1 MMRFILPLVL
11 FLGLSWFLFQGL
23 GRDTREVP
31 SPLVGKA
38 APAFVLPTLHD
49 EAKKFSPADMQ
60 GKVWLLNVWAS
71 WCGACKDEHPILMEL
86 SKQNLLPIVGLD
98 YKDKRADGEATL
110 AKAGDPYTL
119 TIADADGKV
128 GFDYGVYGVP
138 ETYVID
144 KHGVIA
150 YKLIGAVNSQNLS
163 EKILPLVAQ
172 LQAQP

>member
-1 MMRFILPLVL
+1 MMRFTIPLVI
-11 FLGLSWFLFQGL
+11 FLALAAFLYKGL

-31 SPLVGKA
+31 SPLVGKI

-49 EAKKFSPADMQ
+49 ETKKFSPADMQ

-86 SKQNLLPIVGLD
+86 SKQNLVPIVGLD

-110 AKAGDPYTL
+110 AKAGDPYSL
-119 TIADADGKV
+119 TIADIDGRV

-144 KHGVIA
+144 KQGKIA
-150 YKLIGAVNSQNLS
+150 YKLIGAVSAQNLR
-163 EKILPLVAQ
+163 ETVLPLVAE
-172 LQAQP
+172 LQAK